1 MIGFFCVNPM
11 IDIQQSLLEHYPELA
26 PKVLKFDKVF
36 KLLEKVLHTEE
47 INQFIQTNRHLTGFA
62 FLDAIL
68 KEFDFGY
75 KVSNKNLIKI
85 PAEGR
90 VVIVANHPIGSL
102 DGLALMRMVYD
113 IRPDVK
119 IVATPML
126 SSIEPIKDLFLPID
140 NISQKAQ
147 HKQNIANI
155 NQALQQEQAVIIF
168 PAGEVS
174 RITPKGVKDGPWKSG
189 FVRLASHNQAPILP
203 VFIDCRNSA
212 MFYAASM
219 VYKPLSTLLLINEMF
234 KQKSNTIE
242 FHVGD
247 PVEPNDW
254 QSLDLKPKALARKF
268 RQHLFGLRKQKSQ
281 FNTTPT
287 IAHPIRTRRLLQEI
301 KRLQPLGVT
310 KDGMRIFL
318 MSYQP
323 DSLLMQEIGRLRE
336 LSFRMVKEGTGN
348 RRDLDAYDVHYRHLL
363 LWNDQEME
371 LVGAYRLGFCGEIIR
386 QQGLGG
392 IYSATLYDFDQ
403 SLIEQ
408 ADQCLELGRSFVQ
421 PKYWGLRGLEYLWY
435 GIGAVLN
442 QHPQIRFLFGAVSI
456 PGNYPAHILE
466 QMAAHYSHHFP
477 KPESAPHAQPHHPF
491 KFSVKAPDL
500 ALKPATKNL
509 MLALKEAGVKLPVL
523 FKQYTD
529 LCEPGGVGFINFA
542 VDPDFSGCVDGLIW
556 LELQQMKASKRAKYI
571 DHHATPMMDQSA

>member
-1 MIGFFCVNPM
+1 MLEFFRVIPM
-11 IDIQQSLLEHYPELA
+11 IDIQQSLLQHYPELA
-26 PKVLKFDKVF
+26 PKVMKFEKVF
-36 KLLEKVLHTEE
+36 KLLERVLHTDE
-47 INQFIQTNRHLTGFA
+47 INQFIQNNRHLTGFA

-102 DGLALMRMVYD
+102 DGLALMRMIYD

-119 IVATPML
+119 IVATPLL
-126 SSIEPIKDLFLPID
+126 SSIEPIKELFLPID

-189 FVRLASHNQAPILP
+189 FVRLANKNQAPIMP
-203 VFIDCRNSA
+203 VFIDSRNSA
-212 MFYAASM
+212 IFYAASM
-219 VYKPLSTLLLINEMF
+219 VYKPLSSLLLINEMF

-242 FHVGD
+242 FHIGD
-247 PVEPNDW
+247 PVAPNDW
-254 QSLDLKPKALARKF
+254 QGLGLKPKALARKF
-268 RQHLFGLRKQKSQ
+268 RKHLFGLRKQKSQ

-287 IAHPIRTRRLLQEI
+287 IAHPIRTRRLWHEVKQ
-301 KRLQPLGVT
+301 LQPLGST
-310 KDGMRIFL
+310 QDGMRIFL
-318 MSYQP
+318 MPYQP

-336 LSFRMVKEGTGN
+336 LSFRMVKEGTGQ

-371 LVGAYRLGFCGEIIR
+371 LVGAYRLGFCGEIISQR
-386 QQGLGG
+386 GMAG
-392 IYSATLYDFDQ
+392 IYSSTLYDFDH
-403 SLIEQ
+403 SLVEI

-442 QHPQIRFLFGAVSI
+442 QHPEIKYLFGAVSI
-456 PGNYPAHILE
+456 PGNYPTPILA

-477 KPESAPHAQPHHPF
+477 KPASAPSAQPHHPF
-491 KFSVKAPDL
+491 DMAVSAPNL
-500 ALKPATKNL
+500 ELKPATKQL
-509 MLALKEAGVKLPVL
+509 MVAMKAAGVKLPVL

-556 LELQQMKASKRAKYI
+556 LELAQMKANKRAKYI
-571 DHHATPMMDQSA
+571 EHHAAPMMDQSA